1 MELERLIRDFL
12 VRSRRDLRAQL
23 EAKYGLDPDEIDEI
37 LDRMIHRV
45 YGPALSLAESLKHGR
60 VALFIEREGC
70 QVCRDAA
77 PEFEHF
83 LKDHPD
89 FSCVRLEYSKPE
101 GLIYHILHQ
110 EESGRLPLVALISNG
125 TVLVLETGGARAFE
139 EYERSEKCEGLCEV
153 RAPGKSGGHKVG

>member
-70 QVCRDAA
+70 PVCRDAA
-77 PEFEHF
+77 PEFERF
-83 LKDHPD
+83 LEDHPD
-89 FSCVRLEYSKPE
+89 FSCIRLEYSKPE

-110 EESGRLPLVALISNG
+110 EESGRLPLVALISDG
-125 TVLVLETGGARAFE
+125 TVMMLETGGARAFE

-153 RAPGKSGGHKVG
+153 RAPGKSGGHRV

>member
-23 EAKYGLDPDEIDEI
+23 EAKYGLDPDEIDEM

-60 VALFIEREGC
+60 VALFVEREGC
-70 QVCRDAA
+70 SVCRDTT
-77 PEFEHF
+77 PELERF

-89 FSCVRLEYSKPE
+89 FSCIKLEYSKPE

-110 EESGRLPLVALISNG
+110 EESGRLPLVALISDG
-125 TVLVLETGGARAFE
+125 TVMMLETGSARAFA
-139 EYERSEKCEGLCEV
+139 EYERAAKCEGVCEV
-153 RAPGKSGGHKVG
+153 RAPGKSDCHGV